1 MGKTTQNTIAYISRL
16 IYPDPAAN
24 ALQTIRM
31 AAAFADLSG
40 DAHLF
45 VHDLVEREE
54 HIREQYALN
63 GSGLKIWP
71 LHAKG
76 WPAFVYRNAK
86 ARFLIYN
93 SVLGIIL
100 AVHPAWRRTS
110 GRRRILFV
118 RSRLESVF
126 WGLMRSYLPWF
137 RKWTFVYEAHD
148 VAGLRTQAALEENP
162 FDLRDGFEGR
172 RRQRQLRAMKG
183 FDLIL
188 CVTQALADDLK
199 RWSNGTL
206 QPYVIRHASGLPRL
220 RQPPVLRR
228 IGDRVVLGYTGTI
241 DQLRGV
247 DILIKAMLHLP
258 EGYVLRLVGRIQ
270 GQMADGRRPGW
281 INELLSQ
288 PDIGEKVELVRPV
301 PADRVA
307 DEIDRCHIMLQPSS
321 DEIISF
327 RYRAPLKLFDYM
339 VRGKPIVAAGVPCHL
354 ELLQDGSNARIYRPG
369 DTEDLA
375 ACILSL
381 VEQPRQAQAIA
392 RMAWEQSVD
401 YTYDVRAKRILE
413 LVDEVWEMR
422 RSKEAVQA

>member
-1 MGKTTQNTIAYISRL
+1 MARHKIAYVSRL
-16 IYPDPAAN
+16 IYPDPAAS
-24 ALQTIRM
+24 ALQSIQM
-31 AAAFADLSG
+31 AAAFADRCG

-45 VHDLVEREE
+45 VHDLAEPEE
-54 HIREQYALN
+54 QVREQYAVN
-63 GSGLKIWP
+63 GSALQIWP

-76 WPAFVYRNAK
+76 WPASVYRNAK

-100 AVHPAWRRTS
+100 AVHSAWRRTS

-118 RSRLESVF
+118 RSRLESVY
-126 WGLMRSYLPWF
+126 WGLMRSYVPWF

-162 FDLRDGFEGR
+162 FDLRDGLEGR

-183 FDLIL
+183 FDLVL

-206 QPYVIRHASGLPRL
+206 RPCVVRHASGLLRL

-241 DQLRGV
+241 DQSRGV
-247 DILIKAMLHLP
+247 DVLLKAMPHLP

-270 GQMADGRRPGW
+270 GQTANGKTPSW
-281 INELLSQ
+281 LIELISKKG
-288 PDIGEKVELVRPV
+288 IGERVELVQPV
-301 PADRVA
+301 PAGQVA

-321 DEIISF
+321 DEIISL
-327 RYRAPLKLFDYM
+327 RYRAPLKISDYM
-339 VRGKPIVAAGVPCHL
+339 ARGKPIVAAGVPCHL
-354 ELLQDGSNARIYRPG
+354 ELLRDGSSARIYRSG
-369 DTEDLA
+369 DPEDLA
-375 ACILSL
+375 ACIMSL
-381 VEQPRQAQAIA
+381 VEQPRQAEAIA
-392 RMAWEQSVD
+392 LVAWEQSVD
-401 YTYDVRAKRILE
+401 YTYDVRARRILE
-413 LVDEVWEMR
+413 LADEVWER
-422 RSKEAVQA
+422 RYSTEAVQS